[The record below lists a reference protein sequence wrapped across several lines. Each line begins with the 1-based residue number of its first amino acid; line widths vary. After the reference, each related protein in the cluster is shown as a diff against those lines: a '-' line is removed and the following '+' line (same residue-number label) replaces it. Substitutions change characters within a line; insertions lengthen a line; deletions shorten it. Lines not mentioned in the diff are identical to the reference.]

1 MHFLILI
8 YTNFGCLSS
17 GFTKILFKYF
27 SLTLNIKYGIICIV
41 EVCRFTVDFN
51 SFVNG
56 WTVKRTVALS
66 SRLGGMEAN
75 V

>member
-1 MHFLILI
+1 M
-8 YTNFGCLSS
+8 
-17 GFTKILFKYF
+17 
-27 SLTLNIKYGIICIV
+27 LTFNLESDIIPVV
-41 EVCRFTVDFN
+41 EVYRFAVDFN

-66 SRLGGMEAN
+66 SHLGGMEAN